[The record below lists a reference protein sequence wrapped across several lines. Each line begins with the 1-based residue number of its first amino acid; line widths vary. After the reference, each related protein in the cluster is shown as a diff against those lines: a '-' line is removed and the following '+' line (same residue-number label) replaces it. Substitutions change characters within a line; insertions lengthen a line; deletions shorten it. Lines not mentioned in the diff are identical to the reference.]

1 MMQAQGHID
10 LLIPRGGAGLIQAV
24 VQNSKVPVIETGA
37 GNVHIYV
44 DRTGDQNKAI
54 PIILNA
60 KTQRVGVCN
69 ATEKLLVHSDIAEAF
84 LPQIAT
90 ALAAADVE
98 VHADEQAYEIIDK
111 TGIDGVKLIH
121 ATEEDWDTEY
131 LALKIGVKVVD
142 SLDEAISH
150 INRHSTGHTESIIAE
165 DYSAIEEFTSRID
178 SAVVMVNASTRFT
191 DGGVFGFGAELGIST
206 QKMHAR
212 AHGTTRNDHDQ
223 VDRLRNRP
231 GTGMNEHNNNDGQME
246 ETMTD
251 AKNPWNADLNDPY
264 LGLKLASERLS
275 IVRYVFLVQI
285 EDGIASAAQRA
296 SLEYADAVLIG
307 WPEVDAEDV
316 VELDEEKLKSVDE
329 QMRLMEQYIAKFSA
343 MEREQDIDG
352 MTDTLIRVT
361 ERVAEVR
368 RAYQPDSLCRLSRRS
383 GASCRTSGMRIWAKS
398 TRTTHRQRQTAS
410 AVRPRTPIRNKKRG
424 CLMTGPKR
432 MRPESAEADSEL
444 AISYVVEPE
453 RRMSDLSVESA
464 GSAVATGRRSARGN
478 WHSSLASAS
487 WAARSTPSTTAT
499 WWRPQ
504 KCRGC
509 TTSTK

>member
-54 PIILNA
+54 PHHSQRPKRNA
-60 KTQRVGVCN
+60 SAS
-69 ATEKLLVHSDIAEAF
+69 ATPLEKLLVHSDIAEAF

-191 DGGVFGFGAELGIST
+191 DGGVFGFGAELGYLHA
-206 QKMHAR
+206 KKCMHA
-212 AHGTTRNDHDQ
+212 GPWDY
-223 VDRLRNRP
+223 
-231 GTGMNEHNNNDGQME
+231 
-246 ETMTD
+246 
-251 AKNPWNADLNDPY
+251 AK
-264 LGLKLASERLS
+264 
-275 IVRYVFLVQI
+275 
-285 EDGIASAAQRA
+285 
-296 SLEYADAVLIG
+296 
-307 WPEVDAEDV
+307 
-316 VELDEEKLKSVDE
+316 
-329 QMRLMEQYIAKFSA
+329 
-343 MEREQDIDG
+343 
-352 MTDTLIRVT
+352 
-361 ERVAEVR
+361 
-368 RAYQPDSLCRLSRRS
+368 
-383 GASCRTSGMRIWAKS
+383 
-398 TRTTHRQRQTAS
+398 
-410 AVRPRTPIRNKKRG
+410 
-424 CLMTGPKR
+424 
-432 MRPESAEADSEL
+432 
-444 AISYVVEPE
+444 
-453 RRMSDLSVESA
+453 
-464 GSAVATGRRSARGN
+464 
-478 WHSSLASAS
+478 
-487 WAARSTPSTTAT
+487 
-499 WWRPQ
+499 
-504 KCRGC
+504 
-509 TTSTK
+509 